1 MKTNRGVAATELP
14 AQLKQLSASFHPSE
28 SGPNDGNQ
36 SGVCLQLQLTNTN
49 AGYRWFP
56 KGRQIAEITSARTS
70 RSCRL
75 KEKTHGELFCPS
87 AITLPADYVELV
99 CVSQI
104 VSFSFKSKL
113 KGDIN
118 YTPGCERADLKIAV
132 WIAVGATG
140 WSKVTQRTLMSS

>member
-1 MKTNRGVAATELP
+1 MKTNRGAAATELP
-14 AQLKQLSASFHPSE
+14 AQFKRLSAFLHQSE

-70 RSCRL
+70 RSWRS
-75 KEKTHGELFCPS
+75 KDKTHGEVFCPS
-87 AITLPADYVELV
+87 AIALPADYVELV
-99 CVSQI
+99 CASQM

-118 YTPGCERADLKIAV
+118 YTPRCERAGLKIAV
-132 WIAVGATG
+132 QIAVGETG
-140 WSKVTQRTLMSS
+140 WSKVT